1 MSGPHI
7 FRYPTPDET
16 DLPPYPDQPDCCN
29 GGCAVCVLE
38 GWPEEVAAWKQ
49 QVEEIRRLRAE
60 REAQQQQQQ

>member
-1 MSGPHI
+1 MSGVQP

-38 GWPEEVAAWKQ
+38 GWPEEVAAWKEK
-49 QVEEIRRLRAE
+49 VEEIRAKRAE
-60 REAQQQQQQ
+60 KPGSAPV